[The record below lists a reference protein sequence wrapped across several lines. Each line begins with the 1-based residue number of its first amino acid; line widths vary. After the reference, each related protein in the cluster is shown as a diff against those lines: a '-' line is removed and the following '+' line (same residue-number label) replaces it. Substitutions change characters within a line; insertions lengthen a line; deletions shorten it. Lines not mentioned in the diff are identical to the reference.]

1 MNKMEQV
8 YICNGESYRNNIG
21 GTRLAETHTL
31 KEWIILLFG
40 EAGISFFKND
50 SDKEILAYIKANAG
64 KRLSLLNARTKE
76 WYEDLY

>member
-1 MNKMEQV
+1 
-8 YICNGESYRNNIG
+8 
-21 GTRLAETHTL
+21 
-31 KEWIILLFG
+31 LFG